1 MFSEESHENELY
13 LFISQVNLSHDL
25 SNFNGNRIFV
35 NTIIK
40 LCMESFKSSKS
51 DFINVKIW
59 DSYVISSFVAL
70 WKIFNRK
77 HSSFRFEVGFYL
89 IVSTF
94 SYFEFISNP
103 SGNIWNEVSPLD
115 ILRILSLFRLR
126 SLLLFLLTLGC
137 KL

>member
-1 MFSEESHENELY
+1 MFSEESQENELY

-70 WKIFNRK
+70 WKILNRK
-77 HSSFRFEVGFYL
+77 HSSFRFEVGFYNSFTF
-89 IVSTF
+89 VSSTNTDCNENTT
-94 SYFEFISNP
+94 YFWFVITTLN
-103 SGNIWNEVSPLD
+103 
-115 ILRILSLFRLR
+115 LFQIQVIIFGMKFRR
-126 SLLLFLLTLGC
+126 
-137 KL
+137 

>member
-1 MFSEESHENELY
+1 MAQNFVSEESHENELY

-40 LCMESFKSSKS
+40 LCMESFKPSKS

-89 IVSTF
+89 IVSMFVSSTNTHCNDNTT
-94 SYFEFISNP
+94 YFWFVRYTLN
-103 SGNIWNEVSPLD
+103 
-115 ILRILSLFRLR
+115 LFQIQVIIFGMKFRR
-126 SLLLFLLTLGC
+126 
-137 KL
+137 